1 VANSL
6 VNCNGHFYNI
16 HGLVNL
22 KSSISLP
29 ELSLFEVKTEGTSFE
44 LSFFEG
50 KAADELDLIIETG
63 LNGFHDRER
72 TFEYSELSPIGAS
85 IRVELGHPL
94 RIRVSSFLAQS
105 EHVVYTNVVEPLLRF
120 LFVSKGY
127 VLLHSACLSTPQGGL
142 LISAPPDTGK
152 TTTIL
157 KLILQSSKYLLLS
170 DDMTILDPKGK
181 AYCFPKPPT
190 ISLHTLNAIRY
201 DYKKLCGLPFLVL
214 RSMVHSKK
222 GRNFMRSLGKLKIPI
237 FSINALGQI
246 LIPPPKP
253 PIISL
258 IGPDRLG
265 QTCQISALCFIARG
279 KPVFKAISLDSSL
292 EMVEANSDNA
302 FNFPPYSDIM
312 GEIEIDGRNYWN
324 LKSMESRMLRGIL
337 KNLRVSFLRTEE
349 YSWQNQIMRTF
360 ETEKL
365 TTREIE
371 ERYSEIQVI
380 KV

>member
-1 VANSL
+1 M

-22 KSSISLP
+22 KSSVSLP

-44 LSFFEG
+44 LSFFGG
-50 KAADELDLIIETG
+50 KVTDELDLIIETG
-63 LNGFHDRER
+63 LDGFHDRER
-72 TFEYSELSPIGAS
+72 TNFKYSELGSIGAS

-94 RIRVSSFLAQS
+94 RVGVSSFLAQS
-105 EHVVYTNVVEPLLRF
+105 KHVVYTNVVEPLLRF
-120 LFVSKGY
+120 LFVSKGH

-157 KLILQSSKYLLLS
+157 KLVLQSPEFLFLS
-170 DDMTILDPKGK
+170 DDMTILDPEGK

-201 DYKKLCGLPFLVL
+201 NYTKLYGLPFLVL
-214 RSMVHSKK
+214 RSRVHSKK
-222 GRNFMRSLGKLKIPI
+222 GRSFIRSLGKLKIPI
-237 FSINALGQI
+237 FSMNALGQI

-265 QTCQISALCFIARG
+265 QTCQINALCFIARG
-279 KPVFKAISLDSSL
+279 KSVFKAVSLDSAL
-292 EMVEANSDNA
+292 EMVEANSDDA

-312 GEIEIDGRNYWN
+312 GEIEINGRSYWN
-324 LKSMESRMLRGIL
+324 LKSMESKILRRIL
-337 KNLRVSFLRTEE
+337 KNLRVHFLRTEG
-349 YSWQNQIMRTF
+349 YSWHNQIMRAF
-360 ETEKL
+360 EIEKL
-365 TTREIE
+365 TAREIV
-371 ERYSEIQVI
+371 ERSSEIEVI